1 MYGAVDRVALTL
13 RHLCCGLNAVR
24 QLRLG
29 QRDVSVESVKFGER
43 CVVPRR
49 SAGLFRGGMPI
60 PSQAAAESTVIS
72 RTVVLAAEGVEAR
85 RQTRTNLNSGI
96 LREGMVQ
103 TTNLKRAA
111 KAEVGS
117 IIPWLQVRIL
127 PVPVNCG
134 GAFRV
139 IARNAP
145 LFLRPVRGCFEP
157 RMGTN

>member
-1 MYGAVDRVALTL
+1 M
-13 RHLCCGLNAVR
+13 R

-60 PSQAAAESTVIS
+60 PSQAAAESAVIS

-134 GAFRV
+134 GH
-139 IARNAP
+139 
-145 LFLRPVRGCFEP
+145 FE
-157 RMGTN
+157 